1 MNRGSVC
8 ICICWIHSVMEPQRS
23 HRSDLWSTF
32 RDLLTWITERAS
44 GHFSWKHVWFWFNTQ
59 CVYLAVTMLLGKRIS
74 CSISGRVYRAVFIVQ
89 TSVTNL
95 KTMKLVFHLVC
106 WGKLTDLHIRA
117 PRRHN
122 RQQHIMWREEEEP
135 NVDNWGESEV
145 ERKESHLLRLEMLT
159 YIKCETRTGLTD

>member
-44 GHFSWKHVWFWFNTQ
+44 GHFYVETCMILVQHTVCLFSSDH
-59 CVYLAVTMLLGKRIS
+59 LGNMYQ

>member
-1 MNRGSVC
+1 MNRGNVC
-8 ICICWIHSVMEPQRS
+8 ICICWIHSVMEPQS
-23 HRSDLWSTF
+23 HTGQIYGQPLGISLPGSLSVHQDIFMETCMILVQHTVCLFSSD
-32 RDLLTWITERAS
+32 
-44 GHFSWKHVWFWFNTQ
+44 H
-59 CVYLAVTMLLGKRIS
+59 LGNMYQ
-74 CSISGRVYRAVFIVQ
+74 CSISGRVYRGVFIVQ

-145 ERKESHLLRLEMLT
+145 ER
-159 YIKCETRTGLTD
+159 RTVIY